1 MVLLVGL
8 HLAYFNMAE
17 YEIAA
22 QSFPIWKAVLW
33 VFYPV
38 GALVAIEYFLRS
50 VDNDDDDDGGGGMA
64 IPAYNPI

>member
-8 HLAYFNMAE
+8 HQAYFNMVE

-50 VDNDDDDDGGGGMA
+50 VDNDDDDDGSGGMA

>member
-1 MVLLVGL
+1 MVLLVGS
-8 HLAYFNMAE
+8 HQAYFNMAE

-22 QSFPIWKAVLW
+22 LSFPIWKAVLW

-50 VDNDDDDDGGGGMA
+50 VNNDDDDDSGGGMA

>member
-33 VFYPV
+33 VFYPM
-38 GALVAIEYFLRS
+38 GALVAIEYLLRS
-50 VDNDDDDDGGGGMA
+50 VNDDDDDDGGGGTLV
-64 IPAYNPI
+64 PAYNPI

>member
-1 MVLLVGL
+1 MGLLVGS
-8 HLAYFNMAE
+8 HQAYFNMAE

-50 VDNDDDDDGGGGMA
+50 VDNDDDDDSGGGMA

>member
-1 MVLLVGL
+1 MVLLVGS
-8 HLAYFNMAE
+8 HQAYFNMAE

-50 VDNDDDDDGGGGMA
+50 VNDDDDDDGGGGTLV
-64 IPAYNPI
+64 PAYNPI

>member
-1 MVLLVGL
+1 MVLLVGS
-8 HLAYFNMAE
+8 HQAYFNMAE

-22 QSFPIWKAVLW
+22 QSFLIWKAVLW

-50 VDNDDDDDGGGGMA
+50 VDNDDDDDSGGGMA

>member
-1 MVLLVGL
+1 MVLLVGS
-8 HLAYFNMAE
+8 HQAYFNMAE

-22 QSFPIWKAVLW
+22 HSFPIWKAVLW

-38 GALVAIEYFLRS
+38 GALFAIEYFLRS
-50 VDNDDDDDGGGGMA
+50 VDNDDDDDSGGGMA

>member
-1 MVLLVGL
+1 MVLLVGS
-8 HLAYFNMAE
+8 HQAYSNMAE

-50 VDNDDDDDGGGGMA
+50 VDNDDDDDGGGGLA

>member
-1 MVLLVGL
+1 MVLLVGS
-8 HLAYFNMAE
+8 HQAYFNMAE

-38 GALVAIEYFLRS
+38 GELVAIEYFLRS
-50 VDNDDDDDGGGGMA
+50 VDNDDDDDSGGGMA

>member
-1 MVLLVGL
+1 MVLLVGS
-8 HLAYFNMAE
+8 HQAYFNMAE

-50 VDNDDDDDGGGGMA
+50 VNNDDDDDSGGGMA

>member
-1 MVLLVGL
+1 MVLLVGS
-8 HLAYFNMAE
+8 HQAYFNMAE

-50 VDNDDDDDGGGGMA
+50 VDDDDDDDSGGGMA